1 MHTPLTSLRERIV
14 TQVRGMTRA
23 SGGLTLDIASPPG
36 DPGLFGPDAVCWQV
50 HADFPSMMAGG
61 VSALL
66 LQALHPRALA
76 GIWDHSSFRDD
87 LQGRLGRTAQFVAG
101 TTYGSRRDALALIER
116 VKAIHSRVHG
126 IAPDGRPYSAND
138 PDLLTWVHVA
148 EMSSFLAGY
157 LRYVDAHLSGD
168 RQDRYF
174 EETALVAMLL
184 GARDVPTS
192 RAAVQA
198 YLNAIRAELVASDRT
213 RTVVEVLMSWQAPR
227 PSLQPAVRMFL
238 DAGIQLLP
246 PWALTMLALEQPT
259 LRAAFTTAAMRT
271 LAPTL
276 RWALREGSV
285 AYRARRRALAP
296 GHT

>member
-198 YLNAIRAELVASDRT
+198 YLNAMRAELVASDRT

-296 GHT
+296 DHT

>member
-198 YLNAIRAELVASDRT
+198 YLNAMRAELVASDRT

-285 AYRARRRALAP
+285 AYRARR
-296 GHT
+296 

>member
-1 MHTPLTSLRERIV
+1 MHTPLASLRERIV

-23 SGGLTLDIASPPG
+23 SGGLVLDIASPPG

-126 IAPDGRPYSAND
+126 IAPDGRTYSAND

-157 LRYVDAHLSGD
+157 LRYVDAHLSGA

-184 GARDVPTS
+184 GARDVPKS
-192 RAAVQA
+192 CAAVQA
-198 YLNAIRAELVASDRT
+198 YLNAMRAELVASDRT

-227 PSLQPAVRMFL
+227 PSLQPAVRIFL
-238 DAGIQLLP
+238 EAGIQLLP
-246 PWALTMLALEQPT
+246 PWALTMLALERPT

-276 RWALREGSV
+276 RWALREGSM

-296 GHT
+296 DHA

>member
-198 YLNAIRAELVASDRT
+198 YLNAMRAELVASDRT

-259 LRAAFTTAAMRT
+259 LR
-271 LAPTL
+271 
-276 RWALREGSV
+276 
-285 AYRARRRALAP
+285 
-296 GHT
+296 

>member
-198 YLNAIRAELVASDRT
+198 YLNAMRAELVASDRT

-285 AYRARRRALAP
+285 AYRARRRA
-296 GHT
+296 